1 MISFMQAIYAIVV
14 YFFLS
19 WRTML
24 RKQQSYSPKDD
35 IIPLQTAP
43 LPVTQQAL
51 SGPITGSTRDLLA
64 SDQVRNFMKH
74 S

>member
-1 MISFMQAIYAIVV
+1 
-14 YFFLS
+14 
-19 WRTML
+19 ML